1 MNTEELPGSTEM
13 QRNELR
19 DRLVKDQ
26 GLAETQL
33 KGVLKHIEEV
43 QVAQQTLTKQ
53 KIALETLINYLRTVL
68 NTQEHK
74 HT

>member
-1 MNTEELPGSTEM
+1 MNTEELPGSTET

-33 KGVLKHIEEV
+33 KAVLKHIEEV